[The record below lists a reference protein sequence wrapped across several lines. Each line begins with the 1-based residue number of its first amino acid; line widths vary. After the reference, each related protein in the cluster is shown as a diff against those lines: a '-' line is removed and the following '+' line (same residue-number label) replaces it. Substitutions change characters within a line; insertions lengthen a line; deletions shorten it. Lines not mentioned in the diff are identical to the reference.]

1 MREVG
6 EFVKAARESG
16 WEWEAEAPGVMREGE
31 WERGSEKESERERD
45 GGMVG
50 WMDGWRN
57 GGMEGWRDG
66 GMEEAPEGGR
76 ATQRHKTGLFDR
88 RSIARLDSI
97 EDAPFS

>member
-45 GGMVG
+45 GGMDG
-50 WMDGWRN
+50 WM
-57 GGMEGWRDG
+57 EEWRDG

-88 RSIARLDSI
+88 RSMARLDSI